1 MTPYRGVRYHLKE
14 HHGRRSETPK
24 ELFNLRHSSLRNKR
38 WAYLRHPTFHDVQ
51 TQAKIVLACCAL
63 HNFLQCVDP
72 EDDVEDEESDSDEED
87 EDEET
92 DVPVEVANYE
102 QFVIAATPQW
112 SFKRD
117 ALAAQMW
124 VEYANHH

>member
-1 MTPYRGVRYHLKE
+1 MLK
-14 HHGRRSETPK
+14 
-24 ELFNLRHSSLRNKR
+24 KR
-38 WAYLRHPTFHDVQ
+38 WAYLCHPTFHDVQ

-63 HNFLQCVDP
+63 HNFLQRVDP
-72 EDDVEDEESDSDEED
+72 EDDVED

-102 QFVIAATPQW
+102 QLVIATTPQW

-117 ALAAQMW
+117 ALATQMW
-124 VEYANHH
+124 VEYANQY